1 MQGLQHSPVQLIH
14 RLVARV
20 RRWREARRNAHPP
33 LTSLF
38 LNSHAYA
45 PTIHR
50 DVTSTGVHVYSLCG
64 DCGARLRASATL
76 CDECAQKRSRPA
88 RPL

>member
-1 MQGLQHSPVQLIH
+1 MQGFRYAPAQLIH
-14 RLVARV
+14 RLVDRV
-20 RRWREARRNAHPP
+20 RRWRDARRAARPP

-38 LNSHAYA
+38 LNMHAYTPA
-45 PTIHR
+45 IHR

-76 CDECAQKRSRPA
+76 CEDCAQKRSRPA